1 MICNQFYKKL
11 RYALHPIIFFYK
23 KLILFHTIIGIT
35 KMVANS
41 YILEMVCSIIFT
53 TCSLICVYLMNS
65 YKNSKNDKILEDM
78 ILYIEGINK
87 EIHTNHKMY
96 LDKIKNVENILNEL
110 IIKTNTH
117 RRHID
122 GLYDEIKILDN
133 DLLGT
138 LSLKVLS
145 GELLQNDHYKEINEL
160 KERVTNVETTANDSI
175 QILAEPILHFAE
187 IEPRIKDI
195 LNSFIH

>member
-1 MICNQFYKKL
+1 M
-11 RYALHPIIFFYK
+11 
-23 KLILFHTIIGIT
+23 
-35 KMVANS
+35 
-41 YILEMVCSIIFT
+41 
-53 TCSLICVYLMNS
+53 
-65 YKNSKNDKILEDM
+65 
-78 ILYIEGINK
+78 
-87 EIHTNHKMY
+87 
-96 LDKIKNVENILNEL
+96 
-110 IIKTNTH
+110 
-117 RRHID
+117 
-122 GLYDEIKILDN
+122 YDEIKILDN

>member
-1 MICNQFYKKL
+1 
-11 RYALHPIIFFYK
+11 
-23 KLILFHTIIGIT
+23 
-35 KMVANS
+35 MVANS
-41 YILEMVCSIIFT
+41 YILEYLAIGFFT

-133 DLLGT
+133 
-138 LSLKVLS
+138 S
-145 GELLQNDHYKEINEL
+145 HYKQINDL
-160 KERVTNVETTANDSI
+160 KERVTNVETTANYSI

-187 IEPRIKDI
+187 IEPRLKEI
-195 LNSFIH
+195 LNSFLH

>member
-1 MICNQFYKKL
+1 MISS
-11 RYALHPIIFFYK
+11 
-23 KLILFHTIIGIT
+23 HTIIDIT
-35 KMVANS
+35 KMVANY
-41 YILEMVCSIIFT
+41 YILEYLAIGFFT

-96 LDKIKNVENILNEL
+96 IDKIKNVENILNEL

-195 LNSFIH
+195 LNSFIN